1 MCSAAMC
8 GYCPYAVWKE
18 KVSCFIALCT
28 PVWEFILSTNITYV
42 LKLPFWH
49 LYVSRQAVDPIFMR
63 NVWVIATLP
72 LIPYWA
78 KNSAGG
84 TVCLMHTTHWLVPIG
99 SCRLMQRVGVWNM
112 VTPSWKERRKRQT
125 FPLLSSTEFCG
136 FFNSSSCNLQRQR
149 KQEKKT
155 KNKPKTEDLNW
166 LAKYLLLP
174 YHVLLVMHCGLR
186 LKLWNTT
193 YPKLWAAVPSLPL
206 HQTSSWSA
214 SSMCAGL
221 RNCSRHGETRKAW
234 FLTVLFLDI
243 FELHP
248 PSFVNL
254 NLKPGRALLDDL
266 LFNIYQEVCE
276 HRMVSKPQTMFCDMW
291 GFVGG
296 ESAL

>member
-8 GYCPYAVWKE
+8 GYCPYTVWKE

-149 KQEKKT
+149 KQEKKNKKQT
-155 KNKPKTEDLNW
+155 KN
-166 LAKYLLLP
+166 
-174 YHVLLVMHCGLR
+174 R
-186 LKLWNTT
+186 R
-193 YPKLWAAVPSLPL
+193 PKLIS
-206 HQTSSWSA
+206 
-214 SSMCAGL
+214 
-221 RNCSRHGETRKAW
+221 
-234 FLTVLFLDI
+234 
-243 FELHP
+243 
-248 PSFVNL
+248 
-254 NLKPGRALLDDL
+254 
-266 LFNIYQEVCE
+266 
-276 HRMVSKPQTMFCDMW
+276 
-291 GFVGG
+291 
-296 ESAL
+296 